1 MSERALEVGAVA
13 LMLGAVASRNLI
25 FVAFGLSLIALGVAS
40 LALIRVADLA
50 KRQHPVVRQQATE
63 LGDLVGR
70 AARVDR
76 RLGDR
81 DEK

>member
-1 MSERALEVGAVA
+1 MA
-13 LMLGAVASRNLI
+13 LMLGVVASRNLI

-50 KRQHPVVRQQATE
+50 KKHHPVVRQQATE

-76 RLGDR
+76 RLGAGDDR
-81 DEK
+81 